1 MVCVCGY
8 VFSLCISGCRCLRC
22 VDVESDDVSGSCFH
36 RGCPRLWFEYFW
48 LIMCVCQ
55 CSNDE
60 FSVCVSVCL
69 SCMS

>member
-1 MVCVCGY
+1 MSSKC
-8 VFSLCISGCRCLRC
+8 S
-22 VDVESDDVSGSCFH
+22 DVESDDVSGSCFH
-36 RGCPRLWFEYFW
+36 RWCPRLWFEYFW
-48 LIMCVCQ
+48 LIMCVGQ